1 MVKQEGSR
9 FMANAPAG
17 RSKPAGVDRAREVGV
32 MSSVLKTFDVLD
44 VYQRLW
50 RPLSVTELC
59 RETGFP
65 KSSLHRILSTLVRAG
80 VLQQNDEG
88 LYCLT
93 LMLWKIGVWALGE
106 VDMLQIAREHL
117 ETLSQA
123 TDETVHLAVLEPDGG
138 VVYLSK
144 VESTRSIR
152 VQTQVGRVT
161 PAWCTATGRALL
173 AHNPQLR
180 DRVLV
185 GPLTKFTSN
194 TEIDPTRLLHIIQQV
209 AKDGYAVTKSENHPE
224 MGGIA
229 APVRDHSGAVVASCG
244 VAIPAFRMDQSLI
257 ERCTSL
263 VLKAASD
270 ISANLNYP
278 YSNTDVA
285 RDVHAFSTR

>member
-1 MVKQEGSR
+1 
-9 FMANAPAG
+9 
-17 RSKPAGVDRAREVGV
+17 
-32 MSSVLKTFDVLD
+32 
-44 VYQRLW
+44 
-50 RPLSVTELC
+50 
-59 RETGFP
+59 
-65 KSSLHRILSTLVRAG
+65 
-80 VLQQNDEG
+80 
-88 LYCLT
+88 
-93 LMLWKIGVWALGE
+93 
-106 VDMLQIAREHL
+106 
-117 ETLSQA
+117 
-123 TDETVHLAVLEPDGG
+123 
-138 VVYLSK
+138 
-144 VESTRSIR
+144 
-152 VQTQVGRVT
+152 
-161 PAWCTATGRALL
+161 
-173 AHNPQLR
+173 
-180 DRVLV
+180 VLV

>member
-1 MVKQEGSR
+1 
-9 FMANAPAG
+9 MANAPAG
-17 RSKPAGVDRAREVGV
+17 RSKPAGVDCAREVGV

-123 TDETVHLAVLEPDGG
+123 TDETVHLAVLEPDG
-138 VVYLSK
+138 
-144 VESTRSIR
+144 ESCTCPRWKARVRSVCKRKLGESRRLGAQQRAGLCSHTIR
-152 VQTQVGRVT
+152 S
-161 PAWCTATGRALL
+161 
-173 AHNPQLR
+173 
-180 DRVLV
+180 
-185 GPLTKFTSN
+185 F
-194 TEIDPTRLLHIIQQV
+194 EI
-209 AKDGYAVTKSENHPE
+209 ACS
-224 MGGIA
+224 
-229 APVRDHSGAVVASCG
+229 S
-244 VAIPAFRMDQSLI
+244 
-257 ERCTSL
+257 
-263 VLKAASD
+263 
-270 ISANLNYP
+270 
-278 YSNTDVA
+278 
-285 RDVHAFSTR
+285 VH